1 MTFRLFLKMDKKKSG
16 VLNLFG
22 GHNQVESSLQQ
33 IQTSLDKV
41 DEFHLFLVYN
51 LNNPLYLNLFLS
63 IISLV
68 FFNFRRR
75 LNWRNWV
82 ERRNGGRGN
91 PGLRRQ
97 RKWSCCSASL
107 ILRSCQGSYGWWGLA
122 RSSCS
127 GVKRRWASL
136 TSLRASF
143 KEMPLQ
149 SFSLVRDSRV
159 WSSFS
164 YRYEDV

>member
-75 LNWRNWV
+75 LN
-82 ERRNGGRGN
+82 
-91 PGLRRQ
+91 
-97 RKWSCCSASL
+97 
-107 ILRSCQGSYGWWGLA
+107 
-122 RSSCS
+122 
-127 GVKRRWASL
+127 
-136 TSLRASF
+136 
-143 KEMPLQ
+143 
-149 SFSLVRDSRV
+149 
-159 WSSFS
+159 
-164 YRYEDV
+164 